1 MSEHPAFTM
10 AALCSVGGL
19 IGFAKTRSVPSIVAG
34 VGVGA
39 LYAFGGYRIR
49 EGQNYGYEI
58 CAAASTLLLA
68 SSAPRMRKGP
78 VPAGLTAS
86 SAIALAYYGKKV
98 SLTTFVLV
106 NNKLTLSNWGKKVY
120 DFR

>member
-19 IGFAKTRSVPSIVAG
+19 IGYAKTRSVPSIVAG
-34 VGVGA
+34 LGVGA
-39 LYAFGGYRIR
+39 LYAYGGYRIR
-49 EGQNYGYEI
+49 EGQSYGYEI

-78 VPAGLTAS
+78 VPAGLSAS

-98 SLTTFVLV
+98 SMCTGIRNRMALTNRF
-106 NNKLTLSNWGKKVY
+106 
-120 DFR
+120 